1 MNKHKN
7 YYGILGINR
16 ASNAKEIKLAY
27 YAMSKENHPD
37 KGGDEDKFKEITEAY
52 KILSNNSSKDE
63 YDKKSKYGANYDELL
78 EIYDYEFNNDA
89 KNYDKDKYEEWKTA
103 EQLNIIVYIDD
114 TFNGSVEYERWV
126 VCKSCNGSGKDLDS
140 KIAIR
145 DEKGNIVRYFDASDG
160 CDFCFE
166 EKNYVITN
174 NGPVKIN
181 DIKIDD
187 MVLSKNNTYEKVI
200 KLMQRQYTGE
210 IFDINISG
218 LEINGVT
225 PNHKFNIVRFKR
237 NNSGRVN
244 INDYELLE
252 IAAEDLS
259 INDFVLYQEQKYY
272 PKDRVFLEKTHTR
285 KEISIEID
293 SNFIKFIACYIAEG
307 NTRGDRVVCLTFHK
321 EKDKE
326 LINFVNKYINSIGF
340 EIKILKDRKEWGD
353 KVCKIEI
360 YNSQLSKFIKNF
372 CGHLAEN
379 KFINPDIL
387 GKHNQILIDTLMLC
401 DGSKKENCRTYSTI
415 SKKLAYQIFHLSQN
429 LGYNTSISSSE
440 KFIDKTGVTHQKS
453 YKIYVNKSSKMG
465 LYTKIIKDGKC
476 LKIKNINKRNVI
488 LTDVYNI
495 TVENTHKYTI
505 DGLLVN
511 NCDGTGKWGELDCLY
526 CRGNGKVNAAT
537 CKTCNGD
544 KRILGK
550 QKLSKI
556 KIDKDAKDHKVEYM
570 GNSSKEIPGKVGH
583 LWLVRK
589 KAAE

>member
-52 KILSNNSSKDE
+52 KILSNNTSKDE

-160 CDFCFE
+160 CDFC
-166 EKNYVITN
+166 
-174 NGPVKIN
+174 
-181 DIKIDD
+181 
-187 MVLSKNNTYEKVI
+187 
-200 KLMQRQYTGE
+200 
-210 IFDINISG
+210 
-218 LEINGVT
+218 
-225 PNHKFNIVRFKR
+225 
-237 NNSGRVN
+237 
-244 INDYELLE
+244 
-252 IAAEDLS
+252 
-259 INDFVLYQEQKYY
+259 
-272 PKDRVFLEKTHTR
+272 
-285 KEISIEID
+285 
-293 SNFIKFIACYIAEG
+293 
-307 NTRGDRVVCLTFHK
+307 
-321 EKDKE
+321 
-326 LINFVNKYINSIGF
+326 
-340 EIKILKDRKEWGD
+340 
-353 KVCKIEI
+353 
-360 YNSQLSKFIKNF
+360 
-372 CGHLAEN
+372 
-379 KFINPDIL
+379 
-387 GKHNQILIDTLMLC
+387 
-401 DGSKKENCRTYSTI
+401 
-415 SKKLAYQIFHLSQN
+415 
-429 LGYNTSISSSE
+429 
-440 KFIDKTGVTHQKS
+440 
-453 YKIYVNKSSKMG
+453 
-465 LYTKIIKDGKC
+465 
-476 LKIKNINKRNVI
+476 
-488 LTDVYNI
+488 
-495 TVENTHKYTI
+495 
-505 DGLLVN
+505 
-511 NCDGTGKWGELDCLY
+511 DGTGKWGELDCLY

-544 KRILGK
+544 KRVLGK

-556 KIDKDAKDHKVEYM
+556 KVDKDAKDHKVEYM